1 MASGNSDAQPGPHGG
16 SVAATA
22 LKMLVAGGFGV
33 GKTTLV
39 GALSEIPPLRTE
51 EKITEASQGVDDL
64 SGVER
69 KSTTT
74 VGLEFG
80 RITIQPE
87 LILYLFGTQGQDR
100 LWLMWDVMANG

>member
-39 GALSEIPPLRTE
+39 GTLSEIPPLRTE
-51 EKITEASQGVDDL
+51 EQITEAAAGVDDL
-64 SGVER
+64 SGVEQ

-74 VGLEFG
+74 VALDVG
-80 RITIQPE
+80 RVTIQPE
-87 LILYLFGTQGQDR
+87 MIQHLIGTVGQDPFR
-100 LWLMWDVMANG
+100 C